1 MFTEI
6 KKFELVKTCLLPDE
20 CRQNIRTFLASPH
33 PFTFW
38 FVDFKPVIFY
48 LYEGLNI
55 KNSKLLFFKHERLK
69 AKLQGKG
76 LQAT

>member
-20 CRQNIRTFLASPH
+20 CRQNIRTFLAFPH

-38 FVDFKPVIFY
+38 FVDFKAVIFY
-48 LYEGLNI
+48 LYEELNI
-55 KNSKLLFFKHERLK
+55 KVLKSHERFK
-69 AKLQGKG
+69 TKLQGKG
-76 LQAT
+76 SQAT

>member
-38 FVDFKPVIFY
+38 FVDFKAVIFY
-48 LYEGLNI
+48 LYEELNI
-55 KNSKLLFFKHERLK
+55 KVLKSHERFK
-69 AKLQGKG
+69 AKVQGKG